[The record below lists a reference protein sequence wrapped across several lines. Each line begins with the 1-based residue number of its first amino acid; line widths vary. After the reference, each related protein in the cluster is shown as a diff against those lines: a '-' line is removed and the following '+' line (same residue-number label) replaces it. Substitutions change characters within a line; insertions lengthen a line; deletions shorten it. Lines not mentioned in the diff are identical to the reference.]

1 MRVLIPGDVMK
12 GTVLYPIVFSVAQ
25 TDLSIIALGNGFSGQ
40 YIHPSA
46 QSMANVGLPLGDK
59 NKYNNQR
66 CINFF

>member
-25 TDLSIIALGNGFSGQ
+25 TDLSIIALGKGFSGQ

-46 QSMANVGLPLGDK
+46 QVWQMWA
-59 NKYNNQR
+59 
-66 CINFF
+66 FH